1 MRYIYLLIC
10 LLAFVGCK
18 NKKQIITH
26 VNGTVVNTGTKQPIA
41 GILVVIQDGV
51 GNNTGGLFTGSSNVG
66 TGASLQLTTGTDGR
80 FSFTFQGEAPVIW
93 AEHDQYRFLNPNGAY
108 EIYPLVAG
116 RDYTNLQLTMDAYA
130 WFNPILKGHNGINT
144 DTVLII
150 GGDHYIP
157 KAKGG
162 GGYLTFYGNGPNLFA
177 EGLKGLL
184 ARGDFYYPYGIKWQ
198 EHGVWQAGR
207 IDSVYIK
214 SFTTYTDTIY
224 Y

>member
-1 MRYIYLLIC
+1 MRYIYCILC

-18 NKKQIITH
+18 NKKQTITH
-26 VNGTVVNTGTKQPIA
+26 VSGTVVNTGTKQPIS
-41 GILVVIQDGV
+41 GILVVMQDGV

-66 TGASLQLTTGTDGR
+66 TGATLQLTTGADGR

-108 EIYPLVAG
+108 EIYTLAAG

-130 WFNPILKGHNGINT
+130 WFDPILKGHNCILT
-144 DTVLII
+144 DSVLIL

-162 GGYLTFYGNGPNLFA
+162 GGYFTFRGNGPNGGGYALI
-177 EGLKGLL
+177 

-207 IDSVYIK
+207 IDSVFIK
-214 SFTTYTDTIY
+214 SFTTYTDTIFY
-224 Y
+224 